1 MSCRYQLLQ
10 CSRCQT
16 VNVTTFS
23 YCHSCGRPL
32 PHVQRLTEQGL
43 TQSPK
48 KPITQSPKLE
58 AIQMPEA
65 NAAKGGRF
73 STPVGDVVVN
83 VSVELIVGD

>member
-1 MSCRYQLLQ
+1 
-10 CSRCQT
+10 
-16 VNVTTFS
+16 VTTFS

-65 NAAKGGRF
+65 EELSTTLDPLTLTVTTLMLAAVRDAKKH
-73 STPVGDVVVN
+73 SEYVKEN
-83 VSVELIVGD
+83 